1 MNEHKRVFWTAK
13 NMFRLGMLVTIPF
26 ILLAVMSFFDWGLV
40 AELDDVV
47 GRGFHDSRREW
58 LTWFFVGITR
68 LGDTWFVTLLTTVI
82 FFYLFLKHSS
92 LRLAIW
98 YAATVALG
106 AGVLN
111 QVVKYI
117 FQRPRPSNVEHLINQ
132 GGYSFPSGHAMGSLI
147 TYGAIIFLVV
157 RLSKNTLLNWIVGI
171 LLALLIGFIGISRV
185 YVGVHYPSDI
195 IGGYSLGAAW
205 LAFSIG
211 MYGLALTK
219 QGEE

>member
-1 MNEHKRVFWTAK
+1 
-13 NMFRLGMLVTIPF
+13 MFRVGLLLTIPF
-26 ILLAVMSFFDWGLV
+26 ILLTIISFFDWSFVG
-40 AELDDVV
+40 ELDTVI

-58 LTWFFVGITR
+58 LTWFFIRITR
-68 LGDTWFVTLLTTVI
+68 LGDTWFVTLMTTAI
-82 FFYLFLKHSS
+82 FFFLLLKNKYWQ
-92 LRLAIW
+92 LAIW

-106 AGVLN
+106 AGALN
-111 QVVKYI
+111 QIVKYI
-117 FQRPRPSNVEHLINQ
+117 FQRPRPSNVDHLINQ

-147 TYGAIIFLVV
+147 AYGAIVFLVI
-157 RLSKNTLLNWIVGI
+157 RLSKNTFLKWTVFIALS
-171 LLALLIGFIGISRV
+171 LLIGFIGISRV

-219 QGEE
+219 QGR